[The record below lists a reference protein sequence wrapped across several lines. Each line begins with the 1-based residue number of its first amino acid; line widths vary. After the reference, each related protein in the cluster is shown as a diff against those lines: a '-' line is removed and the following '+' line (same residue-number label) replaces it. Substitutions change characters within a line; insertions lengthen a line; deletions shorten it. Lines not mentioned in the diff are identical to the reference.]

1 MGRVRGEAPFRV
13 LLVGPSAL
21 VEAQLVLERAGIGN
35 GHVAVCDSVAQA
47 VGVLADHP
55 ADAVLLDMSIAD
67 GAGWASITRLQAIAP
82 GVPVLP
88 FTSAAPAPGLA
99 ESAVPW
105 GGEPGNG
112 LLDLPYAIACLRR
125 AADKREAD
133 RKLLHV
139 ATHDRLTG
147 LANRWLL
154 EERLKRAL
162 ARSRRTGSGGALV
175 FADLDGFKSINDRFG
190 HDVGDVVLTT
200 IAHRLSRALRETDTV
215 GRFGGDEF
223 LVVLERVAS
232 RDNALRVT
240 TKIARLIAAPVTVDA
255 IEVEVGAS
263 MGTAVFPEDGEDV
276 PTLLR
281 VADQAMFKTK
291 RQRRVGAAAI

>member
-1 MGRVRGEAPFRV
+1 MGRLRGEAPFRL

-35 GHVAVCDSVAQA
+35 GHVAVCESVAAA
-47 VGVLADHP
+47 VGILADHP

-67 GAGWASITRLQAIAP
+67 GGWASITRLQAIAP

-88 FTSAAPAPGLA
+88 FASEHCRGGLA
-99 ESAVPW
+99 EAATPW
-105 GGEPGNG
+105 GGGQASS
-112 LLDLPYAIACLRR
+112 LLELPYAIACLRR

-154 EERLKRAL
+154 EDRLKRAL
-162 ARSRRTGSGGALV
+162 ARSRRTSSAGALV

-223 LVVLERVAS
+223 LVVLERITS

-240 TKIARLIAAPVTVDA
+240 GKIARLIAAPVTVDGL
-255 IEVEVGAS
+255 EVEVGAS
-263 MGTAVFPEDGEDV
+263 LGTAVFPEDGEDV

-291 RQRRVGAAAI
+291 RQRRIDHGVG